1 MQLSIILM
9 VCSMVGTLLLL
20 IIVRA
25 LWICD
30 WGVIPRYY
38 NLGLARQSTH
48 KQINIQVQ
56 GLFSV

>member
-1 MQLSIILM
+1 
-9 VCSMVGTLLLL
+9 MVGTLLLL
-20 IIVRA
+20 IIIRA